1 MLFVAA
7 FEPELAKLREFR
19 PSLWA
24 APVGIGL
31 AAAAV
36 GTARAL
42 TGRAPKAVVLLGT
55 CGAFPGRGLAI
66 GDVVVAAGVCLASAA
81 VARGEGAMP
90 PPMTEVLPCDASVLR
105 VRGKSVQVAT
115 TLAVTTTRE
124 LADAMARST
133 GCDVEHLEAYAVAVA
148 CRAAGVPFLAVLA
161 VANEVG
167 PQGREQWAQHH
178 QRVSDALAEEVNRV
192 L

>member
-7 FEPELAKLREFR
+7 FEPELAKLREIR

-24 APVGIGL
+24 EPVGIGL
-31 AAAAV
+31 PAAGV

-42 TGRAPKAVVLLGT
+42 SGRSPKGVVLVGT
-55 CGAFPGRGLAI
+55 CGAFPGRGLSI
-66 GDVVVAAGVCLASAA
+66 GDLVVAAGVRLGSAA

-90 PPMTEVLPCDASVLR
+90 PPMDAALPCDPSLLR
-105 VRGKSVQVAT
+105 VPGKSVQIAT
-115 TLAVTTTRE
+115 TLAVTTTDE
-124 LADAMARST
+124 LAAAMAHST
-133 GCDVEHLEAYAVAVA
+133 ACDVEHLEAYAVALA

-167 PQGREQWAQHH
+167 ARGRAQWAEHH
-178 QRVSDALAEEVNRV
+178 RRVSDALAEAV
-192 L
+192 LEAL